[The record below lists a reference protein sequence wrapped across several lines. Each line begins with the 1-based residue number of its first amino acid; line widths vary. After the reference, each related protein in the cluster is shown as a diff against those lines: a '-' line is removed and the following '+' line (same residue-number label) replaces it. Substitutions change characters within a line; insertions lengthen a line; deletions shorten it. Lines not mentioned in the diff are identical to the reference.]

1 MNTVKSIDLSDLGKG
16 EIPALTRHFGLILA
30 ECAAVC
36 LEEQGNYSG
45 VGLKVE
51 GDFEELFRLT
61 LPEVTQQMRNCYND
75 SEVAT
80 EHGAYGVAIML
91 ILDLTEYTVIEKSRK
106 GTAFDYWLGKRDDN
120 YLYNDRARLEVSGI
134 RKGDDS
140 DMTYRSKIKLSRL
153 LKQQNP
159 MSAFIIIVEFSRPK
173 SNIKR
178 L

>member
-1 MNTVKSIDLSDLGKG
+1 MKNLDLSDLGKG
-16 EIPALTRHFGLILA
+16 EIPALTRHFGSILA

-36 LEEQGNYSG
+36 LEEQGNYTG

-51 GDFEELFRLT
+51 GDYEELFKLT

-75 SEVAT
+75 REVAT

-91 ILDLTEYTVIEKSRK
+91 ILSLTEYTIIERSRK
-106 GTAFDYWLGKRDDN
+106 GTAFDYWLGKKGDN
-120 YLYNDRARLEVSGI
+120 YLFNNRARLEVSGI

-140 DMTYRSKIKLSRL
+140 DIINRSRIKIIRL
-153 LKQQNP
+153 IKQIESIP
-159 MSAFIIIVEFSRPK
+159 TFIIIVEFSKPK
-173 SNIKR
+173 SNIKK